1 LTGRAAVDALD
12 IAALAGLPRLFSAAR
27 LGPYLAACDGDRAGA
42 LRLYAWNIEMTAAFW
57 GPIAVLEVAVR
68 NAMHDALRA
77 GRNDDWWNDE
87 AVHLMPRERRAV
99 DGATDTLMRRGF
111 ARPTADQVVAATS
124 FGFWVGLTDAG
135 VPRHP
140 TLSYETVLWQPRLTT
155 AFPHRGTLRRKGLH
169 RLLDDVRRFRNRL
182 AHHEPIHTAPLGHIR
197 DDIARIAG
205 AVSRDAERLIVA
217 SSRIDAVL
225 DRRDEAL
232 QAGRTVI

>member
-1 LTGRAAVDALD
+1 MAGQVAVDPLD
-12 IAALAGLPRLFSAAR
+12 IAALTGLPRLFSAAR
-27 LGPYLAACDGDRAGA
+27 LEPYLAACDGDRTGA

-57 GPIAVLEVAVR
+57 GPIAVLEVVVR

-77 GRNDDWWNDE
+77 GREDDWWNAD

-99 DGATDTLMRRGF
+99 DGATDTLVRRGV

-140 TLSYETVLWQPRLTT
+140 TLSYETVLWQPRLAT
-155 AFPHRGTLRRKGLH
+155 AFPHRGALRRKGLH

-182 AHHEPIHTAPLGHIR
+182 AHHEPIHAAPLRSIR
-197 DDIARIAG
+197 DDITRIAG
-205 AVSRDAERLIVA
+205 TVSRDAERLIVG
-217 SSRIDAVL
+217 SSRIDTVL

-232 QAGRTVI
+232 NAGRTII

>member
-1 LTGRAAVDALD
+1 MD

-27 LGPYLAACDGDRAGA
+27 LCPYLAACDGDRAGA